1 MVFPVCARTAARKDG
16 TLCPASITN
25 ANFAAEKTVSKRRV
39 TAQMDTVQ
47 MAVTGVTT
55 ERSVRQDVQKI
66 AKTVHAI
73 LIQGTVR
80 ADAGPAHTGIIV

>member
-1 MVFPVCARTAARKDG
+1 MVFPVCALTAARKDG

-39 TAQMDTVQ
+39 IARMVAVQ

-55 ERSVRQDVQKI
+55 DRSVR
-66 AKTVHAI
+66 
-73 LIQGTVR
+73 
-80 ADAGPAHTGIIV
+80 